1 MKKLISLVSAL
12 AALAVHAEPVTL
24 MWDASD
30 TPGVTYTVYAYRGTP
45 TTTADTVMK
54 FSNIVVDAGT
64 NLTAVVN
71 CEKIGVWLFVAT
83 AKLDGLE
90 SEPSN
95 MVSAMISPNKPKNI
109 RRKLLF

>member
-1 MKKLISLVSAL
+1 MKLITVLLILLSSI
-12 AALAVHAEPVTL
+12 AANAEPITL
-24 MWDASD
+24 QWDASD
-30 TPGVTYTVYAYRGTP
+30 TPGVTYTVFAYRGTP
-45 TTTADTVMK
+45 TTTSDTVMK

-71 CEKIGVWLFVAT
+71 CEKVGVWMFVAT

-90 SEPSN
+90 SESSN
-95 MVSAMISPNKPKNI
+95 MVSTMISLNKPKNI